1 MFSIGFP
8 EFLLVT
14 LAMLIFVGPERLPK
28 VARWCGR
35 MIARGQMMIRDIQ
48 RELEHNAELQ
58 DLKQTGLDIRK
69 DITGAVQE
77 FGKLSDEVTGDVK
90 RLGESFSL
98 DAAGE
103 ENSASAAGPGDDSE
117 SEEDFADEVE
127 LLRRSRRAAIESP
140 DSENDSPTEPEDSER
155 SNG

>member
-1 MFSIGFP
+1 VFSIGFP

-28 VARWCGR
+28 VARWCGK

-90 RLGESFSL
+90 RLGESLSL
-98 DAAGE
+98 DAAGG
-103 ENSASAAGPGDDSE
+103 ENSAPAVATSADSE
-117 SEEDFADEVE
+117 PEEDFADEVE

-140 DSENDSPTEPEDSER
+140 DSEKLSETEPEDSER